1 MKYDITTEEGFYLTI
16 GELLNC
22 ETNYQPF
29 PYYKKTRWN
38 NRVAGNG
45 RYEGHGIVRR
55 FGSDNIHVQLRVPE
69 LTGTYK
75 TPESAITAIKK
86 SLNKPPQE
94 II

>member
-1 MKYDITTEEGFYLTI
+1 MKYDIATEDGFYLTI
-16 GELLNC
+16 GELLGC
-22 ETNYQPF
+22 ETKYQPS

-38 NRVAGNG
+38 NRTAGNG
-45 RYEGHGIVRR
+45 CYEGRGIVRR
-55 FGSDNIHVQLRVPE
+55 FSSENIHVQLRIPK

-75 TPESAITAIKK
+75 TPESAITAIKE